1 LSQQRKQLKQ
11 NGIYR
16 LEKEELANVAQRLNV
31 ALDGR
36 LEDIRIELSEYYS
49 DNAFLMSSNLPS
61 RATLSLC
68 ATLAKQKPQWVHPG
82 RSKGQA
88 AVCRKE

>member
-36 LEDIRIELSEYYS
+36 LEDIRIELSE
-49 DNAFLMSSNLPS
+49 
-61 RATLSLC
+61 
-68 ATLAKQKPQWVHPG
+68 
-82 RSKGQA
+82 
-88 AVCRKE
+88 